1 MNKLPLKCIACYI
14 LLSLPLALPIA
25 GIIYLDGQIL
35 ADGELLDPVEL
46 YKSHP
51 LCMKFVHWSLVVALI
66 AAFTP
71 FKRVSCLA
79 SGMAIGA
86 FVFYGIDLYS
96 QLKDLSE
103 MGLSKQPLIEMVEVS
118 KYGRWLVI
126 MCALCGITQ
135 IIYGLAAPIIRIKK
149 AACNHADGLKLS
161 ESE

>member
-1 MNKLPLKCIACYI
+1 MNKLPLKCIAWYI
-14 LLSLPLALPIA
+14 LLSLPLALPIS

-35 ADGELLDPVEL
+35 ADSELLDPIEL

-51 LCMKFVHWSLVVALI
+51 LCMKFVHWSLVIALI

-71 FKRVSCLA
+71 FKRVSSLA

-86 FVFYGIDLYS
+86 FVFYGIDTYS
-96 QLKDLSE
+96 VLKDLSE
-103 MGLSKQPLIEMVEVS
+103 MGLSKQPLIELIEVT
-118 KYGRWLVI
+118 KYGKWFVI

-135 IIYGLAAPIIRIKK
+135 VIYGLAVPMIRVKK
-149 AACNHADGLKLS
+149 AACKNTDDLKLS